1 MQFAQRNGEAY
12 DEFFSQRVFWGPSFP
27 GSKGETESIKGK
39 VIPSVFSHYQV
50 FHRLLLLI

>member
-12 DEFFSQRVFWGPSFP
+12 DELFSQRVFRGPSFP
-27 GSKGETESIKGK
+27 ESKGETESIKGK

-50 FHRLLLLI
+50 FHRSLPLI